1 MKKKNSFLLLL
12 CLTVTAVLPAHAQ
25 KKDSTWVGALQG
37 IIWDSAHTAV
47 LRSATVAIY
56 LAKDTQLIAYRLTNN
71 YGEFSVK
78 GLPVNVQLEL
88 AASYVGYKTT
98 RKKLVIP
105 HAKHELDIG
114 RINVS
119 PGGKDLEEVIVKALP
134 PPVRVKG
141 DTLEFNADAFKLD
154 PNAQTED
161 LLRVLPGVV
170 VWADGTITVYG
181 RQVKSVLVNGKPFF
195 GNDARVATQN
205 IPKNTVD
212 KIQVYQKEKDPQKPT
227 DSTSEINIKLKKG
240 KDFGYFG
247 KLSAGLGTQNRYEGD
262 GSLNL
267 FNRRSQLGV
276 VFSANNVNKVAND
289 IEVILRN
296 STFKGAGASQEYQ
309 SDFTIEGLNKF
320 VAGGLLFQHDFIDNP
335 DHYNNNRLNARYFTS
350 NNRQELVQNTQ
361 SITSLTDSTFFV
373 NNTRN
378 QSINTRNGHNA
389 FAGYDKTRNGHTLSV
404 EGGFSEE
411 TYKGESAYSSVLLD
425 HFGNQLSEN
434 AVTEQNKN
442 ITSRYSFK
450 SAFRESIAANSNR
463 WYSLYD
469 LSYKFSLTEVGDE
482 QAYRSDFVVTGNP
495 LAGRNIDRI
504 YDNQSL
510 KMQHSLVTR
519 LPNFGRIIGGR
530 KTLAGFST
538 GLQNELHITTDTK
551 ENEVG
556 DKLPGNGHYVLN
568 PDLTND
574 SRELTIDVKPAL
586 TFRKL
591 YSNTLA
597 NRYAKYLTLNIAIAE
612 QFWHLNSNSPKAF
625 QQFSKQYQNFAPAIS
640 LDFSNRQ
647 YGEFTNNG
655 YIKINTTYQY
665 PGVQQLAPLVD
676 SANQNFIQTGNPL
689 LKEQR
694 STDLTINF
702 SHLSERLKNILSYS
716 FRLSAGYADD
726 YMAGSSYID
735 ALGRTAYTVA
745 NANGYRYITVTS
757 EIRKAWKINSSQ
769 IQFLLSSSVS
779 MHRNPNYI
787 NGVLNY
793 YNNFSLY
800 ADPAVNYTFQDRF
813 DLKFIQKVNYNRYKQ
828 KMENGVDLSNMVG
841 QSQLSAS
848 WNCTKKITLNNSVS
862 WNNNRYNGASV
873 KSFTIW
879 NASAAC
885 RFFKDNTGE
894 IRLSCLDILHQNTG
908 LINYGLNN
916 TITHGTGNILQQY
929 FMLTMAWFPK
939 KFGK

>member
-1 MKKKNSFLLLL
+1 MP
-12 CLTVTAVLPAHAQ
+12 VHAQ
-25 KKDSTWVGALQG
+25 KKDSSWVGVLQG

-47 LRSATVAIY
+47 LRSATVAVY
-56 LAKDTQLIAYRLTNN
+56 MAKDSQLVAYRLTNS
-71 YGEFSVK
+71 YGEFSVN
-78 GLPVNVQLEL
+78 GLPVNVPLEL
-88 AASYVGYKTT
+88 GASYVGYNTT
-98 RKKLVIP
+98 RKKFVI
-105 HAKHELDIG
+105 KHSKPELDIG
-114 RINVS
+114 RINLS
-119 PGGKDLEEVIVKALP
+119 PGSKELEEVVVNALP

-154 PNAQTED
+154 PNAQAED

-170 VWADGTITVYG
+170 VWADGTITVNG
-181 RQVKSVLVNGKPFF
+181 REVKSVLVNGKPFF

-205 IPKNTVD
+205 IPKNTVE
-212 KIQVYQKEKDPQKPT
+212 KVQVYQKEKDPQKPT

-240 KDFGYFG
+240 KDFGHFG
-247 KLSAGLGTQNRYEGD
+247 KLSAGLGTQNRYEGE
-262 GSLNL
+262 GSMNL
-267 FNRRSQLGV
+267 FNRRSQLGL

-320 VAGGLLFQHDFIDNP
+320 VAGGLLFQHDFIDKP
-335 DHYNNNRLNARYFTS
+335 DHYNNNRLNARYFS
-350 NNRQELVQNTQ
+350 RNNRQELLQNTQ

-389 FAGYDKTRNGHTLSV
+389 FSGYEKTRNGHTLIV
-404 EGGFSEE
+404 ESGFAEE
-411 TYKGESAYSSVLLD
+411 TYKGQRAFNSVLLD
-425 HFGNQLSEN
+425 HLGNQLTEN
-434 AVTEQNKN
+434 TVDDHNKN
-442 ITSRYSFK
+442 ITRRYSFK

-469 LSYKFSLTEVGDE
+469 LSYKFTLTEASGE

-495 LAGRNIDRI
+495 AAGRSVDRR

-510 KMQHSLVTR
+510 KMQHSLITK
-519 LPNFGRIIGGR
+519 LPNFNRIIGGN
-530 KTLAGFST
+530 KKLAGFST
-538 GLQNELHITTDTK
+538 GLQNELHITTARK

-556 DKLPGNGHYVLN
+556 DKFLGNAHYIVN
-568 PDLTND
+568 PNLTND
-574 SRELTIDVKPAL
+574 ARESTIDVKPAL

-597 NRYAKYLTLNIAIAE
+597 NRFAKYLTVNIAIAE
-612 QFWHLNSNSPKAF
+612 QFWHLNSNSDKEF
-625 QQFSKQYQNFAPAIS
+625 QRFSKQYQNFAPSIS
-640 LDFSNRQ
+640 LDFSSRQ
-647 YGEFTNNG
+647 YGEYTNNG
-655 YIKINTTYQY
+655 YLRINRTYQY

-676 SANQNFIQTGNPL
+676 SANQNFILTGNPL

-694 STDLTINF
+694 STDLVFNF
-702 SHLSERLKNILSYS
+702 SHQSERLKRILSYS
-716 FRLSAGYADD
+716 FRLSAGYAED
-726 YMAGSSYID
+726 YMAGSSFID
-735 ALGRTAYTVA
+735 ALGRTAYTTA
-745 NANGYRYITVTS
+745 NANGYRYITVTG
-757 EIRKAWKINSSQ
+757 EIRKAWKINSNQ
-769 IQFLLSSSVS
+769 LQFLLSSSAS
-779 MHRNPNYI
+779 LHRSPNFI
-787 NGVLNY
+787 NGELTY
-793 YNNFSLY
+793 YNNLSLY
-800 ADPAVNYTFQDRF
+800 ADPAINYTFQDQL
-813 DLKFIQKVNYNRYKQ
+813 DLKFVQKINYNRYTRQ
-828 KMENGVDLSNMVG
+828 VDDGVDLSNMVG

-848 WNCTKKITLNNSVS
+848 WNVTKKITLNNSVA
-862 WNNNRYNGASV
+862 WNNNRYNGNHV

-894 IRLSCLDILHQNTG
+894 IKLSCLDILHQNTG

-916 TITHGTGNILQQY
+916 TITNGTGNILQQY
-929 FMLTMAWFPK
+929 FMVTMAWFPK